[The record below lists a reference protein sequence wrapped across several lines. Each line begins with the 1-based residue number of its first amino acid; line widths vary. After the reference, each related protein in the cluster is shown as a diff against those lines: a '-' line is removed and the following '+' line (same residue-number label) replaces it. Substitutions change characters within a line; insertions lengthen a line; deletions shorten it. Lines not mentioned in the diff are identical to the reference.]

1 MSSQGNAVGSRD
13 AKGDLVNRGWRIAH
27 IGWAAPIVPVIGFVG
42 LIVLSIVAIIHGILA
57 ATKGNTSAGLR
68 LILAAWLGST
78 VVGLLW
84 MGVYALLSSIF

>member
-1 MSSQGNAVGSRD
+1 MSSQGNAVGSG
-13 AKGDLVNRGWRIAH
+13 AATGELVNRGWRIAY
-27 IGWAAPIVPVIGFVG
+27 IGWVAPILPVIGFVG
-42 LIVLSIVAIIHGILA
+42 LIVLSIVAILHGVLA

-84 MGVYALLSSIF
+84 MGIYALLASIF